1 MIDLNATTFQQIN
14 AKAAGTTSLNMNA
27 IHTLLRQ
34 SIDYAGLFPPAG
46 LGMRAAVANY
56 LRYRAGPEAWALG
69 RFIVPA
75 TRLAEFEEAAGDSS
89 SNWAGGQPW
98 QLSALVGPDLAGDL
112 DQITGFQRRQ
122 GGTAQSMTVDTIET
136 KADTVSTIQETMRR
150 IPGRLQVYFE
160 LPIEHDLTDLLATVA
175 RVGARAKVRTGGV
188 TPEAFPSTGSL
199 ARFIHACVRAKV
211 PFKATAG
218 LHHALRAEYRLTYE
232 DDSGTCVMFGFLN
245 LFLATALARN
255 GIGERDTYGIL
266 EESSPAAFRV
276 DDAAIAWRD
285 QRLDRRA
292 LGHSRESIVSFGS
305 CSFTEP
311 VAELQS
317 LHWLEPKVQQA

>member
-1 MIDLNATTFQQIN
+1 
-14 AKAAGTTSLNMNA
+14 MNA

-46 LGMRAAVANY
+46 LAMSAAVANY
-56 LRYRAGPEAWALG
+56 LRYRAGSEAWALG

-75 TRLAEFEEAAGDSS
+75 NRLADFEEAAGDGSTERP
-89 SNWAGGQPW
+89 GGQAW

-112 DQITGFQRRQ
+112 DQIAGFERRHA
-122 GGTAQSMTVDTIET
+122 GTAQSMTVNTIEA
-136 KADTVSTIQETMRR
+136 KADAVSAIQETMRK

-160 LPIEHDLTDLLATVA
+160 LPVERDPTDLLATVA

-188 TPEAFPSTGSL
+188 TPQAFPSTASL
-199 ARFIHACVRAKV
+199 ARFIHACARAKV

-232 DDSGTCVMFGFLN
+232 DDSGTGVMFGFLN

-255 GIGERDTYGIL
+255 GMGERETCEVL

-276 DDAAIAWRD
+276 DDGAISWRD
-285 QRLDRRA
+285 HRLDRHA
-292 LGHSRESIVSFGS
+292 LGRSRESMVSFGS

-311 VAELQS
+311 IAELQS
-317 LHWLEPKVQQA
+317 LRWLEPKVRQA

>member
-1 MIDLNATTFQQIN
+1 M
-14 AKAAGTTSLNMNA
+14 SA
-27 IHTLLRQ
+27 IHALLRQ
-34 SIDYAGLFPPAG
+34 SIDYAGLFPPAA
-46 LGMRAAVANY
+46 LGMRAAVDNY
-56 LRYRAGPEAWALG
+56 LRYREGSDAWALG

-75 TRLAEFEEAAGDSS
+75 TRLAEFEEAAGDGSS
-89 SNWAGGQPW
+89 GGSRRQPW

-112 DQITGFQRRQ
+112 DRITPFQRRQ
-122 GGTAQSMTVDTIET
+122 SGTVQGMTVDTIEA
-136 KADTVSTIQETMRR
+136 KADAGIAIEEMMRMV
-150 IPGRLQVYFE
+150 PGRLQVYFE
-160 LPIEHDLTDLLATVA
+160 LPIERDPTDLLATVA

-188 TPEAFPSTGSL
+188 TPQAFPSTADL

-232 DDSGTCVMFGFLN
+232 ENSGKGVMFGFLN

-276 DDAAIAWRD
+276 DDGAISWRD

-311 VAELQS
+311 IAELQS
-317 LHWLEPKVQQA
+317 LHWLEPKVRQA

>member
-1 MIDLNATTFQQIN
+1 
-14 AKAAGTTSLNMNA
+14 MNA

-46 LGMRAAVANY
+46 LGMSAAVDNY
-56 LRYRAGPEAWALG
+56 LRYRAGSEAWALG

-75 TRLAEFEEAAGDSS
+75 ARLAEFEEAAGDGSS
-89 SNWAGGQPW
+89 GRHGRQTW
-98 QLSALVGPDLAGDL
+98 QLSALVGPDVTDDL
-112 DQITGFQRRQ
+112 DQIARFQRRQ
-122 GGTAQSMTVDTIET
+122 VGTAQGMTVDTIEA
-136 KADTVSTIQETMRR
+136 KADAVSAIQETMRR

-160 LPIEHDLTDLLATVA
+160 LPIEQDPSDLLATVA

-188 TPEAFPSTGSL
+188 TPQAFPSTTSL
-199 ARFIHACVRAKV
+199 TRFIHACVRAKV

-232 DDSGTCVMFGFLN
+232 EDSGTGVMFGFLN
-245 LFLATALARN
+245 LFLATALVRN
-255 GIGERDTYGIL
+255 GMGERETCGIL

-276 DDAAIAWRD
+276 DDDAISWRD
-285 QRLDRRA
+285 QLLDRHA
-292 LGHSRESIVSFGS
+292 LGRSRESMVSFGS

-311 VAELQS
+311 IAELQS
-317 LHWLEPKVQQA
+317 LHWLEPKVRQT

>member
-1 MIDLNATTFQQIN
+1 
-14 AKAAGTTSLNMNA
+14 MNPVHA
-27 IHTLLRQ
+27 LLRQ

-46 LGMRAAVANY
+46 LGMSAAVDNY

-75 TRLAEFEEAAGDSS
+75 TRLAEFEEAAGDGSS
-89 SNWAGGQPW
+89 QRTGRQPW

-112 DQITGFQRRQ
+112 DQIAGFQRRQ
-122 GGTAQSMTVDTIET
+122 AGSAPGMTVDTIEA
-136 KADTVSTIQETMRR
+136 KADGVNAIQETMRSV
-150 IPGRLQVYFE
+150 PGQIQVYFE
-160 LPIEHDLTDLLATVA
+160 LPIERDPIDLLATVA

-188 TPEAFPSTGSL
+188 TPQAFPSTASL

-232 DDSGTCVMFGFLN
+232 EDSETGVMFGFLN

-255 GIGERDTYGIL
+255 GMVEGDTRRIL

-276 DDAAIAWRD
+276 DDAAISWRD
-285 QRLDRRA
+285 QRFDRDA
-292 LGHSRESIVSFGS
+292 LGRARESMVSFGS

-311 VAELQS
+311 IDELQS
-317 LHWLEPKVQQA
+317 LHWLEPKVHQA

>member
-1 MIDLNATTFQQIN
+1 M
-14 AKAAGTTSLNMNA
+14 SA

-46 LGMRAAVANY
+46 LGMRTAVENY
-56 LRYRAGPEAWALG
+56 LRYQAGPDAWALG

-75 TRLAEFEEAAGDSS
+75 TRLAEFEEAAGAGSS
-89 SNWAGGQPW
+89 GGPPRQPW

-112 DQITGFQRRQ
+112 DRIAAFERRQ
-122 GGTAQSMTVDTIET
+122 SCTVQGMTVDTIEA
-136 KADTVSTIQETMRR
+136 KADAVSAIEETMRR
-150 IPGRLQVYFE
+150 VPGRVQVYFE
-160 LPIEHDLTDLLATVA
+160 LPIERDPTDLLATVV

-188 TPEAFPSTGSL
+188 TPEAFPFTANL
-199 ARFIHACVRAKV
+199 ARFIHTCVRAKV

-232 DDSGTCVMFGFLN
+232 ENSDKDVMFGFLN

-255 GIGERDTYGIL
+255 GMAEPDTCAIL
-266 EESSPAAFRV
+266 EESSPAAFQV
-276 DDAAIAWRD
+276 DDGAISWRD
-285 QRLDRRA
+285 HRLGLDA
-292 LGHSRESIVSFGS
+292 LGRSRESMVSFGS

-311 VAELQS
+311 IAELQS
-317 LHWLEPKVQQA
+317 LHWLEPKVHQA